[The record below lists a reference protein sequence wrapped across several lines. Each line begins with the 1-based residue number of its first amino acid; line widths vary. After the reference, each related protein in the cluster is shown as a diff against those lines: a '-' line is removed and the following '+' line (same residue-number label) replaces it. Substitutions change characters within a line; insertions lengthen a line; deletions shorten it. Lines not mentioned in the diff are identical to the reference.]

1 METKEILIRLKR
13 QSNMSENQVQLI
25 KDEWEKLE
33 LSLDQMLHSGQ
44 VPAMFVPLIQK
55 FLDELLGDFRRLMK

>member
-1 METKEILIRLKR
+1 MEIKEILIKLTRL
-13 QSNMSENQVQLI
+13 SNMSENQIQLI

-33 LSLDQMLHSGQ
+33 LSLDQMLHSEQ
-44 VPAMFVPLIQK
+44 VPAMFRPLIQR